1 MPQRLT
7 WIEDGNRLRVT
18 LVRIIEADT
27 TNIPELR
34 NIPTTNFL
42 KGEVGGQKPKM
53 TIILTFLKAL
63 SVSIVE
69 VQEYKV

>member
-34 NIPTTNFL
+34 NRPTTSFL
-42 KGEVGGQKPKM
+42 KGGVGDQKPEM
-53 TIILTFLKAL
+53 MIILTFLKTHSA
-63 SVSIVE
+63 SAIG
-69 VQEYKV
+69 VQECKA